1 MDKNINSIK
10 LDTELEENDEDC
22 ITIIESYRCRTSPY
36 NHQGRNSLNSSN
48 TCPITPPLKP
58 DLRPQINNYKKNSNN
73 DLKNSIEKTKSDP
86 NLINNLNECIESLK
100 KMLLNKKSSKN
111 ISHDFSL
118 YDESMDYDLSDISS
132 LDLNEENV

>member
-10 LDTELEENDEDC
+10 LDTELEENEEDY

-58 DLRPQINNYKKNSNN
+58 DLRPQIINYKKNSNN
-73 DLKNSIEKTKSDP
+73 FK
-86 NLINNLNECIESLK
+86 
-100 KMLLNKKSSKN
+100 
-111 ISHDFSL
+111 
-118 YDESMDYDLSDISS
+118 
-132 LDLNEENV
+132 

>member
-10 LDTELEENDEDC
+10 LDTELEENTEDC
-22 ITIIESYRCRTSPY
+22 ITLIESYRCRTSPY

-58 DLRPQINNYKKNSNN
+58 EIITYKKYSNN

-86 NLINNLNECIESLK
+86 SLINNLNQCIESLK
-100 KMLLNKKSSKN
+100 NMLSNKNYSKN
-111 ISHDFSL
+111 ITNDFRL
-118 YDESMDYDLSDISS
+118 YDNSIDYNISDVSS
-132 LDLNEENV
+132 LDLNEENL